1 MPVPVFTIK
10 LIIGLGNPGKEY
22 DKTRHNLGFY
32 VLDYYVQRKGEA
44 WAKDEKCN
52 GLVTE
57 VKINDKKVFC
67 LKPQT
72 FMNLSGESVQKF
84 CSYHK
89 ISTNEVM
96 VVCDDISIPFGN
108 FKVSTIPGTAGHN
121 GIKNITKMAGNG
133 FVRYRIGL
141 GPKPSLMPLDHFV
154 LSRFSEEEQKQLPQI
169 ANVFEN
175 NIEVLIDKGVIK
187 GLNFIE
193 R

>member
-1 MPVPVFTIK
+1 MPVPIFAIK
-10 LIIGLGNPGKEY
+10 LIVGLGNPGAEY

-32 VLDYYVQRKGEA
+32 VLDYYVQRKGGT

-52 GLVTE
+52 GLVAE
-57 VKINDKKVFC
+57 VKIDDKKVFC

-96 VVCDDISIPFGN
+96 VICDDISIPFGN

-121 GIKNITKMAGNG
+121 GIKNIIKMAGNG

-154 LSRFSEEEQKQLPQI
+154 LSRFSEEEQEQLPQI

>member
-1 MPVPVFTIK
+1 MLIPIFAIK
-10 LIIGLGNPGKEY
+10 LIVGLGNPGKEY

-32 VLDYYVQRKGEA
+32 VLDDYVQEKGGA
-44 WAKDEKCN
+44 WASDNKCN
-52 GLVTE
+52 GLVSE
-57 VKINDKKVFC
+57 VKINDKKIFC

-84 CSYHK
+84 CAYHK
-89 ISTNEVM
+89 INAEEVM

-121 GIKNITKMAGNG
+121 GIKNITQNLGNG

-141 GPKPSLMPLDHFV
+141 GSKSALMPLNHFV
-154 LSRFSEEEQKQLPQI
+154 LSRFSDEEQQKLPTI
-169 ANVFEN
+169 AKVFKN

>member
-1 MPVPVFTIK
+1 MPTLAPTIS
-10 LIIGLGNPGKEY
+10 LIVGLGNPGTEY

-32 VLDYYVQRKGEA
+32 VLDYYVQKKGNM
-44 WAKDEKCN
+44 WANDGKCN
-52 GLVTE
+52 GRVAE

-84 CSYHK
+84 CAYHK
-89 ISTNEVM
+89 INATEVM
-96 VVCDDISIPFGN
+96 VVCDDISVPFGS

-121 GIKNITKMAGNG
+121 GIKNIAQMVGSG
-133 FVRYRIGL
+133 FSRYRLGL
-141 GPKPSLMPLDHFV
+141 GPKPALIPLDHFV
-154 LSRFSEEEQKQLPQI
+154 LSRFTEEEQKKLPEI
-169 ANVFEN
+169 AKVFEN
-175 NIEVLIDKGVIK
+175 NIEVLIDKGIIK